1 MLEVWKLFIS
11 HMEGDIIH
19 GVENGAGLT
28 DTLSLK
34 GKVGVLTIWVLGFML
49 MDELWMLVICHMVLN
64 DLIMVVGTTAVNI
77 SRFSENSKVNKT

>member
-1 MLEVWKLFIS
+1 MVEVWKLLS
-11 HMEGDIIH
+11 SNMEGDIIH

-28 DTLSLK
+28 DTLSLR

-49 MDELWMLVICHMVLN
+49 MTEVWMLVLN